1 MLQDNII
8 QLTKKRLIA
17 YIIDFFIFSFLF
29 GTSLGLLSNVSSTYF
44 FMIFLFAIYP
54 ALFIIF
60 YFAIFVKLTNGYT
73 LGGLIVG
80 TKIIMLNNKQIEIRL
95 LLKRLFYAIFLP
107 VKFSFFRV
115 VKVNSLG
122 QFYFDEKYNT
132 TIVNRNKNTL
142 NIENKI
148 EYYEHDYALEY
159 IVFFGKYFLILLLI
173 SVLYNLVF

>member
-1 MLQDNII
+1 
-8 QLTKKRLIA
+8 
-17 YIIDFFIFSFLF
+17 
-29 GTSLGLLSNVSSTYF
+29 
-44 FMIFLFAIYP
+44 MIFLLIIYP

-60 YFAIFVKLTNGYT
+60 YFVVFVKLTNGYT
-73 LGGLIVG
+73 LGGLIVSI
-80 TKIIMLNNKQIEIRL
+80 KIIMLNNKQLEIGM

-107 VKFSFFRV
+107 IKFSFFRA

-132 TIVNRNKNTL
+132 TIVDRNKNTL
-142 NIENKI
+142 NMENKI